1 MRRITSIC
9 RRALGALAF
18 FYVGLAVAGPVSDQ
32 AATAQVR
39 VRLLAAVDAVHPG
52 EQVLVGVEQVL
63 QPEWH
68 TYWIN
73 PGDTGVPTRI
83 AWDLPAGASAGA
95 IVWPAP
101 ARFANGPVTSYGYAG
116 DATLLATLTVPHD
129 ARPGGIF
136 PVRARV
142 SWLVCRDVCIPQQAD
157 VALSL
162 PVLAVGMPSGAGLL
176 PVGPAHA
183 ALPISVPG
191 AVRAETDGK
200 GVMLAVAGTGVGPAD
215 LEDAWFYDD
224 VRGRTP
230 PGGPQAARIDGNR
243 VVLRLRAGE
252 PPGARLTGVLV
263 LKTRSAT
270 HGYAI
275 DTALAAS
282 AAPIPLPVAAPAAS
296 VAADASLPL
305 ALLFALLGG
314 LVLNLMPCVFPVLSI
329 KALALL
335 DHARD
340 APRTARLHGVAYT
353 LGVLASFAALG
364 GLLILLKAGGAQ
376 VGWGFQFQSPAFVLA
391 TAYLM
396 CVVGLNL
403 SGVFEMNASLAG
415 VGDAL
420 AARPGYAGSFFT
432 GVLATVVATPCT
444 APFMGG
450 AVAYALAQPPAVLLA
465 VFLAMGFGLA
475 LPYLLLSA
483 RPVLQR
489 RLPRPGPWMV
499 RVRQA
504 FAFPMYG
511 AAAWLAWVLARQ
523 CGVDAGAI
531 ALAGMVAVA
540 FAAWLYGATRF
551 ASPGWRRAGSGGA
564 ALVVLAALGA
574 GSVAIQGRQPA
585 AANAPA
591 DVAWSPY
598 SAERLEALR
607 AGGKPVF
614 VNLTASWCITCLVNE
629 RVALNRNEVSD
640 AFRQA
645 GITYLKGDWTS
656 QDERITTLLAQF
668 GRSGVPLYVFYPA
681 GVDSRPVVL
690 PQLLTP
696 GIVLA
701 AVESSHTN

>member
-1 MRRITSIC
+1 MQRMTSFC
-9 RRALGALAF
+9 RRTLGALAF
-18 FYVGLAVAGPVSDQ
+18 LFMGLAAAAPALSDT
-32 AATAQVR
+32 AATAHVR
-39 VRLLAAVDAVHPG
+39 IRLLAAADAVHPG
-52 EQVLVGVEQVL
+52 ERILFGVEQTL
-63 QPEWH
+63 KPDWH

-83 AWDLPAGASAGA
+83 AWELPAGASAGA
-95 IVWPAP
+95 IAWPVP
-101 ARFANGPVTSYGYAG
+101 ERFRTGPVTSYGYAG
-116 DATLLATLTVPHD
+116 RATLLATLTVPQD
-129 ARPGGIF
+129 ARPGTSF

-142 SWLVCRDVCIPQQAD
+142 SWLVCKDVCIPQQAELKL
-157 VALSL
+157 AL
-162 PVLAVGMPSGAGLL
+162 PVLAVGMPSGAGALA
-176 PVGPAHA
+176 VGPAHA
-183 ALPISVPG
+183 ALPAAAPG
-191 AVRAETDGK
+191 SVRAATDGK
-200 GVMLAVAGTGVGPAD
+200 AVALTVSGTAVRTAD

-224 VRGRTP
+224 ARGRIA
-230 PGGPQAARIDGNR
+230 PGAPQAARIDGER
-243 VVLRLRAGE
+243 LVLRLRAGE
-252 PPGARLTGVLV
+252 QAGARLSGVLV
-263 LKTRSAT
+263 VKTKTAT
-270 HGYAI
+270 RGYAI

-282 AAPIPLPVAAPAAS
+282 QAPIALPDDATPG
-296 VAADASLPL
+296 ADASLPL

-329 KALALL
+329 KALSLL

-353 LGVLASFAALG
+353 LGVLASFALLG
-364 GLLILLKAGGAQ
+364 VVLILLKAGGAQ
-376 VGWGFQFQSPAFVLA
+376 AGWGFQFQSPAFVLA

-396 CVVGLNL
+396 CAVGLNL
-403 SGVFEMNASLAG
+403 SGVFEVGGALAG
-415 VGDAL
+415 VGDGL
-420 AARPGYAGSFFT
+420 ASRGGYAGSFFT

-465 VFLAMGFGLA
+465 VFLSMGVGLA

-511 AAAWLAWVLARQ
+511 AAVWFVWVLARQ
-523 CGVDAGAI
+523 SGVDAGAA
-531 ALAGMVAVA
+531 ALGGMVALA
-540 FAAWLYGATRF
+540 FALWLYGATRF
-551 ASPGWRRAGSGGA
+551 PSSFVRLAGGVGA
-564 ALVVLAALGA
+564 ALVVVAAVAVGHA
-574 GSVAIQGRQPA
+574 GIRHGQPA
-585 AANAPA
+585 AATG
-591 DVAWSPY
+591 VAWTPY
-598 SAERLEALR
+598 SAERLQALR

-629 RVALNRNEVSD
+629 RVALSD
-640 AFRQA
+640 GSVDAAFRQA

-656 QDERITTLLAQF
+656 QDERITALLTQF

-681 GVDSRPVVL
+681 GADSRPVVL

-696 GIVLA
+696 GIVLEA
-701 AVESSHTN
+701 IGTASN